1 MLRKPSNRV
10 VYRCVVVLA
19 IAFVLAGC
27 GMPDNVVR
35 YTDVNV
41 VEWQEEAV
49 VEYENEY
56 DNKSDEARLCDMDML
71 FHVNRH
77 FVADTLDVRITTIT
91 PDSLRYTERLY
102 IPVRVEWS
110 KATEYSA
117 DVLVP
122 YRRNV
127 TFDKQGVYV
136 IGIEPVVAVSGVE
149 SVGIN
154 FQMK

>member
-1 MLRKPSNRV
+1 MLRMPSNRV
-10 VYRCVVVLA
+10 VCWCVVILS
-19 IAFVLAGC
+19 IAFSLAGC
-27 GMPDNVVR
+27 SMPDNVVR

-49 VEYENEY
+49 VQYE
-56 DNKSDEARLCDMDML
+56 NKSDDARLCDMDML

-102 IPVRVEWS
+102 IPVKVEWN